1 MFGTYEAA
9 WKVFDRDNDGGLDK
23 EEYVMMYK
31 NLPDMISFIVADLNK
46 DGFFEVE
53 EAIAFW
59 NQTGVTG
66 II

>member
-1 MFGTYEAA
+1 MPGTYEAA
-9 WKVFDRDNDGGLDK
+9 FKVFDRDNDGGLNK

-31 NLPDMISFIVADLNK
+31 NLSDMIAFIVSDLNK
-46 DGFFEVE
+46 DGFIEVE
-53 EAIAFW
+53 EGMALW